1 MAVNFDAILKI
12 GAEVAGMGSV
22 TKLSDTLI
30 NVSKSAKLAAQENA
44 RVFSTD
50 GIERQMAAATAASIQ
65 ILDADKQVLAS
76 RMKLLDNDRD
86 RAAAQN
92 QMAALEVKGAELRR
106 KQTEE
111 QLAGEL
117 KTAQAK
123 KAATQ
128 LELQRAQSVVSTA
141 GAYGKITPE
150 MLRQTEA
157 ARTAN
162 RIAQEELV
170 ITTNIVAKKRQVA
183 DAQLRAAQAQAESLR
198 VVHVEATRLQSVLSG
213 LNRIDASFS
222 RGFDAVLNSRS
233 WQAAAAGAAGFGA
246 ALAISTK
253 AAIDFEASVS
263 QVRKVMDGLETPA
276 AIAEISDEIRQL
288 SLELPISAKGFAEI
302 YAAAGASGIAREEV
316 RQFAEDVAKISTA
329 FNMTA
334 DEAGLSIAKMRT
346 SMKLT
351 QPDVLKLADAM
362 NELDKIGAANGKQLI
377 EFALRSGAVG
387 QQAGLTAEQVAA
399 FGAAMISSGVET
411 EVAAT
416 SFNNMVKAMTRGD
429 SMTERQ
435 IRALQTLGMASGQAA
450 TAIGQAQDEM
460 VRSAEDR
467 RYENALSRRKDGAI
481 RLAEIESNGVLRE
494 AQRRQDEVLKILDK
508 QTSEEE
514 KKLNKKYRTIE
525 TAERRRTEDLLEELR
540 QRITGTDAASQA
552 LLKREQRAIEDA
564 SQLRMDAI
572 NERKERESEVIK
584 DTQDREKKA
593 YEESLAAY
601 KQAEQERLDNKKKNI
616 EASFTEERA
625 LYDGQQKMLKLQQ
638 DEAARKSGESAGLL
652 LARNMVTN
660 AEPTIIA
667 MLNKIKS
674 LPQELQLPTF
684 SDFFGDEARGL
695 FNMINNTEKLAEML
709 KVASDETKNMGSVT
723 AEAGVMME
731 TTAAQMRLAK
741 NAVENLQIE
750 IGNQLL
756 PIVNALIPGFTGM
769 VQAVTGFA
777 EANPL
782 LTQVAIGIGAIG
794 AAAVIAL
801 PVVAGLGMAIKTIA
815 GFGLGATL
823 AGWAGAFPAVTAGL
837 AGIATTIK
845 LVATGLAALVAGFV
859 TAPVLIGAA
868 AVATAVVIFSFR
880 DQIADAF
887 RGLADLIVNPES
899 GLIASVGGGWNIMMD
914 GIRDYAG
921 NILTNLGENWTAFFD
936 TIIGPENG
944 LIARLG
950 QTWNAGMDAIR
961 EYAVGLVRP
970 VTDAWQSIV
979 GTVRGVIN
987 SALSVAAR
995 GINAFIEQVNRL
1007 IQSVNSISSQVGLPQ
1022 LGGIQPVE
1030 VQSFAGGGYTG
1041 NGPRSGGLDGQGG
1054 FMAMVHPQEQIIDLQ
1069 RSPSR
1074 TSAGGATGGG
1084 SRGGTFAPVFNLAH
1098 NGPVYRL
1105 PDGTDAV
1112 SLADAVAI
1120 AEEAADRMWNYAQ
1133 SVDGRKD
1140 LGIFR

>member
-1 MAVNFDAILKI
+1 MAVNFDAILRI
-12 GAEVAGMGSV
+12 GAQVTGMGQV
-22 TKLSDTLI
+22 AQLGNEI
-30 NVSKSAKLAAQENA
+30 NKVAE
-44 RVFSTD
+44 
-50 GIERQMAAATAASIQ
+50 
-65 ILDADKQVLAS
+65 AS
-76 RMKLLDNDRD
+76 R
-86 RAAAQN
+86 
-92 QMAALEVKGAELRR
+92 G
-106 KQTEE
+106 
-111 QLAGEL
+111 GF
-117 KTAQAK
+117 
-123 KAATQ
+123 KAT
-128 LELQRAQSVVSTA
+128 
-141 GAYGKITPE
+141 
-150 MLRQTEA
+150 
-157 ARTAN
+157 
-162 RIAQEELV
+162 
-170 ITTNIVAKKRQVA
+170 
-183 DAQLRAAQAQAESLR
+183 
-198 VVHVEATRLQSVLSG
+198 
-213 LNRIDASFS
+213 IDSA
-222 RGFDAVLNSRS
+222 S
-233 WQAAAAGAAGFGA
+233 WQAAAALAAGVGV
-246 ALAISTK
+246 ALATSTK
-253 AAIDFEASVS
+253 AAIDFETSIS
-263 QVRKVMDGLETPA
+263 QVRKVMDGLETPK

-316 RQFAEDVAKISTA
+316 RQFAEDVAKISIA
-329 FNMTA
+329 FTMTA
-334 DEAGLSIAKMRT
+334 DEAGLSIAKMRN

-351 QPDVLKLADAM
+351 QPDVLKLADTM
-362 NELDKIGAANGKQLI
+362 NELDKAGAANGKQLI

-387 QQAGLTAEQVAA
+387 QQAGLTAEQVAG
-399 FGAAMISSGVET
+399 FGAAMISAGVET

-429 SMTERQ
+429 SMTDRQ

-450 TAIGQAQDEM
+450 TAISQAQDEM

-467 RYENALSRRKDGAI
+467 RYENALNRRKDGAI

-508 QTSEEE
+508 QISEEE

-525 TAERRRTEDLLEELR
+525 TAERRQTEDQLEQLR

-552 LLKREQRAIEDA
+552 ILKREQRAIEDA
-564 SQLRMDAI
+564 AQLRMDAI

-584 DTQDREKKA
+584 DIQDREKKA

-601 KQAEQERLDNKKKNI
+601 KQAEQERLDSKKQGI

-625 LYDGQQKMLKLQQ
+625 LHDGQQKILKIQQ

-652 LARNMVTN
+652 LARNMATN

-695 FNMINNTEKLAEML
+695 FPMINNTQKLAEML
-709 KVASDETKNMGSVT
+709 RVANDETKNMGSVT
-723 AEAGVMME
+723 AEAGVMMG
-731 TTAAQMRLAK
+731 TTAAQMQLAR
-741 NAVENLQIE
+741 NNVENLQIE

-756 PIVNALIPGFTGM
+756 PVIKELIPGFVGV
-769 VQAVTGFA
+769 VQAISGFA

-782 LTQVAIGIGAIG
+782 LTQIAIGIGAIG
-794 AAAVIAL
+794 AAAIIAL

-823 AGWAGAFPAVTAGL
+823 AGWAGAMPAVTAGL
-837 AGIATTIK
+837 AGIASTIAS
-845 LVATGLAALVAGFV
+845 VATGLAALVAGFV
-859 TAPVLIGAA
+859 SAPVLIGAA

-887 RGLADLIVNPES
+887 RGLWDLIANPET
-899 GLIASVGGGWNIMMD
+899 GFVAMIGGGWNLMMD
-914 GIRDYAG
+914 GISSYAS
-921 NILTNLGENWTAFFD
+921 NILANLGENWTAFID

-950 QTWNAGMDAIR
+950 QTWNLAMDGMRD
-961 EYAVGLVRP
+961 YAVGLVRP
-970 VTDAWQSIV
+970 IADAWESIV

-987 SALSVAAR
+987 SALSLAGRAV
-995 GINAFIEQVNRL
+995 NSFIEQINRL
-1007 IQSVNSISSQVGLPQ
+1007 IQAANSVSAAVRGPQ
-1022 LGGIQPVE
+1022 LGMIQPVQ
-1030 VQSFAGGGYTG
+1030 VPQFAGGGYTG

-1054 FMAMVHPQEQIIDLQ
+1054 FMAMVHPQEQIIDLH
-1069 RSPSR
+1069 RSAPR
-1074 TSAGGATGGG
+1074 AATGGAAG
-1084 SRGGTFAPVFNLAH
+1084 GSSRGGTFAPTFNLAH

-1112 SLADAVAI
+1112 SMADAVAI
-1120 AEEAADRMWNYAQ
+1120 AEDAADRMWTYAQ
-1133 SVDGRKD
+1133 SVDGRRD

>member
-76 RMKLLDNDRD
+76 RMKLLDNDKD

-123 KAATQ
+123 KTATQ

-170 ITTNIVAKKRQVA
+170 ITTNIVAKKREVA

-233 WQAAAAGAAGFGA
+233 WQAAAAAAAGFGV
-246 ALAISTK
+246 ALVTSTK

-263 QVRKVMDGLETPA
+263 QVRKVMDGLETPK

-302 YAAAGASGIAREEV
+302 YAAAGASGIARGEV

-346 SMKLT
+346 SMNLT

-387 QQAGLTAEQVAA
+387 QQAGLTAEQVAG
-399 FGAAMISSGVET
+399 FGSAMISAGVET

-416 SFNNMVKAMTRGD
+416 SFNNMVKALTRGD
-429 SMTERQ
+429 SMTDRQ

-450 TAIGQAQDEM
+450 TAISQAQDEM

-467 RYENALSRRKDGAI
+467 RYENALNRRKDGAI
-481 RLAEIESNGVLRE
+481 RLAEVETNGVLRE
-494 AQRRQDEVLKILDK
+494 AQRRVDEQLKILD
-508 QTSEEE
+508 QFVSQEE
-514 KKLNKKYRTIE
+514 KTLNLNYRNYE
-525 TAERRRTEDLLEELR
+525 TAERRRTEDQLEELR
-540 QRITGTDAASQA
+540 KRITGTDEASQQY
-552 LLKREQRAIEDA
+552 LKREQRAIEDA
-564 SQLRMDAI
+564 ATFRMDAL
-572 NERKERESEVIK
+572 NERKDKELKIIRDMADE
-584 DTQDREKKA
+584 EKRA
-593 YEESLAAY
+593 YEESVAAF
-601 KQAEQERLDNKKKNI
+601 KQAEQERLDNKKKDI

-625 LYDGQQKMLKLQQ
+625 LYDGQQKMLKIQQ

-667 MLNKIKS
+667 MLDKIKS

-684 SDFFGDEARGL
+684 TDFFGDEARGL
-695 FNMINNTEKLAEML
+695 FPMINNTQKLAEAL
-709 KVASDETKNMGSVT
+709 RVANDETKNMGSVT

-731 TTAAQMRLAK
+731 TTAAQMRLAR
-741 NAVENLQIE
+741 NNVENLQIE

-756 PIVNALIPGFTGM
+756 PVIKELIPGFVGV
-769 VQAVTGFA
+769 VQAISGFA
-777 EANPL
+777 QANPL
-782 LTQVAIGIGAIG
+782 LTQIAIGIGAIG

-801 PVVAGLGMAIKTIA
+801 PVVVGLGMALKTIA

-823 AGWAGAFPAVTAGL
+823 AGWAGAMPAVAAGL
-837 AGIATTIK
+837 AGIAGAIVP
-845 LVATGLAALVAGFV
+845 VATGLAALVGGFV
-859 TAPVLIGAA
+859 TAPILIGAA
-868 AVATAVVIFSFR
+868 AVATAVVIFNFR

-887 RGLADLIVNPES
+887 RGLWN
-899 GLIASVGGGWNIMMD
+899 LIANPTTGFVAMIGGGWNIMMD
-914 GIRDYAG
+914 NISSYVS
-921 NILTNLGENWTAFFD
+921 NILPNISDNFAAFFD

-950 QTWNAGMDAIR
+950 QTWNLAMDAMR
-961 EYAVGLVRP
+961 DYAVGLVRP
-970 VTDAWQSIV
+970 VTDAWQSII
-979 GTVRGVIN
+979 GTVRGVLN
-987 SALSVAAR
+987 SALSLAGRAV
-995 GINAFIEQVNRL
+995 NAFIEQINRL
-1007 IQSVNSISSQVGLPQ
+1007 IAAANSVAAAVQGPQ
-1022 LGGIQPVE
+1022 LGMIQPVQ
-1030 VQSFAGGGYTG
+1030 VPQFAGGGYTG

-1054 FMAMVHPQEQIIDLQ
+1054 FMAMVHPQEQIIDLH

-1074 TSAGGATGGG
+1074 TGAGGAAAGG
-1084 SRGGTFAPVFNLAH
+1084 SRGGTFAPTFNLAH

-1105 PDGTDAV
+1105 PDGTEAV
-1112 SLADAVAI
+1112 SMADAVAI
-1120 AEEAADRMWNYAQ
+1120 AEDAADRMWTYAQ
-1133 SVDGRKD
+1133 STDGRRD